1 MKPEQREYV
10 EYRLSRAGEAL
21 KAARLLLDGGHL
33 HSAISR
39 MYYACFYAA
48 SALLLVEGYSSS
60 KHSGLLA
67 LFDLHW
73 MKPERLPRDL
83 SRIYHGLFDRRQE
96 ADYGD
101 AVFFEAGEAEARLTQ
116 AEEFVRVVSEK
127 TREMIEET

>member
-1 MKPEQREYV
+1 MRPEQREYV
-10 EYRLSRAGEAL
+10 EYRLSRASEAL
-21 KAARLLLDGGHL
+21 QAARMLLDGGHL

-39 MYYACFYAA
+39 MYYACFHAA
-48 SALLLVEGYSSS
+48 SAILLTEDHSSS

-67 LFDLHW
+67 LFDLYW
-73 MKPERLPRDL
+73 MKPERLPRNL

-101 AVFFEAGEAEARLTQ
+101 AVFFDADEAEARLAQ

-127 TREMIEET
+127 TQEMLEG